1 MFKLSF
7 IVLLIF
13 SNLAAFASGLRPGV
27 YDGQASDIKMF
38 VRDLPGRDG
47 SFLALII
54 RNGKQAVPYLVDE
67 FATGRYGFIP
77 LYNQKNLIGA
87 SNYTPSLTASVVV
100 EGQKLRINVAPNPGN
115 SVGFNVAEVFR
126 STNERLPW
134 LQLKAATYSYDG
146 GNRTGSKSTTLSPA
160 DTNREAQLTIS
171 AGNLAGSYVLRE
183 VRPGMHL
190 AFKST
195 LTTTGVEVVEESR
208 HIVVF
213 LRGCFSRLD
222 KMIFIDTTNWSM
234 REFTEEGCGLF
245 NRSCGNNSNGSDKE

>member
-1 MFKLSF
+1 MIKKL
-7 IVLLIF
+7 IVLA
-13 SNLAAFASGLRPGV
+13 LALMSFAALASGLRPGV
-27 YDGQASDIKMF
+27 YDGQATDIKMF
-38 VRDLPGRDG
+38 VQNLPGREG

-54 RNGKQAVPYLVDE
+54 RDGKQAVPYLVDE
-67 FATGRYGFIP
+67 FAAGRYGFIP

-87 SNYTPSLTASVVV
+87 SNYTPSLTASVIA
-100 EGQKLRINVAPNPGN
+100 EGSKLRINVAPNPGN

-126 STNERLPW
+126 STNETSPW
-134 LQLKAATYSYDG
+134 LALKPATYSYDG
-146 GNRTGSKSTTLSPA
+146 GNRTGSRSTTLSPL
-160 DTNREAQLTIS
+160 DSNREAQLTIS

-213 LRGCFSRLD
+213 LRGCFSRHD
-222 KMIFIDTTNWSM
+222 KMVFIDTTNWSM
-234 REFTEEGCGLF
+234 REFTEAGRGF
-245 NRSCGNNSNGSDKE
+245 FGG